1 MRRDSRQRRTF
12 LNYENSI
19 RQSCYRPFVKQWLYY
34 NFVLISNTYQIP
46 KIFPNNAK
54 VNIRENNKLDHATP
68 YSTHDSPLT
77 TLRDKSSNN
86 SYRQDKRRIYNI
98 DDEYNTRFINN
109 FTLTILPNKG
119 DANMNNLSLVCPDKT
134 KGEFFT
140 FITNMLPDFHILET
154 SQIFPIEVVQT

>member
-1 MRRDSRQRRTF
+1 MRRDSKQRRTF

-46 KIFPNNAK
+46 KMFPENPK

-77 TLRDKSSNN
+77 TLHSRLSEINPAIIVPDKIN
-86 SYRQDKRRIYNI
+86 
-98 DDEYNTRFINN
+98 DEF
-109 FTLTILPNKG
+109 TILM
-119 DANMNNLSLVCPDKT
+119 MNIIPDSS
-134 KGEFFT
+134 
-140 FITNMLPDFHILET
+140 IISH
-154 SQIFPIEVVQT
+154 